1 VGRLG
6 GDGDERGREGG
17 RDEWAGAPRTSGD
30 RPATAGRSLSHHA
43 CLHLILS
50 ISIQARVF
58 LLQYG
63 DCVQEEAQER
73 RQASYRR
80 ALNKASDMSL
90 SLRPAAADGAEEGT
104 GGWGG
109 VRVKEEPMETDGPA
123 AGRVAVKKEPAE
135 VSSSYN
141 EPTWS

>member
-1 VGRLG
+1 
-6 GDGDERGREGG
+6 
-17 RDEWAGAPRTSGD
+17 
-30 RPATAGRSLSHHA
+30 
-43 CLHLILS
+43 
-50 ISIQARVF
+50 
-58 LLQYG
+58 
-63 DCVQEEAQER
+63 VQEEAQER

-135 VSSSYN
+135 VGRVTRIAWPARMGWGG
-141 EPTWS
+141 EGRGRRDVTWRVLTRLSMSRGGPDE